1 MALAFIMKNKYLA
14 TLVGSLF
21 VIIIS
26 LLVYQFV
33 FRDSGDIRLPMVEG
47 CSLHLEP
54 CSSPLPM
61 GGRMIFEINP
71 KQPDPTQ
78 VLYLSARFQQI
89 EPQAVRVRFKGETMN
104 MGYLEHV
111 KYELPRKDTTD
122 ETILFS
128 GIGGLSVCISGLM
141 EWIALVNIQVG
152 DTIYEVPF
160 RFETTYVYE

>member
-1 MALAFIMKNKYLA
+1 MALASTMKNNYL
-14 TLVGSLF
+14 TILGGLLF
-21 VIIIS
+21 VITIG

-33 FRDSGDIRLPMVEG
+33 FRDAGDIRLPMVEG

-54 CSSPLPM
+54 CSTSLPM
-61 GGRMIFEINP
+61 GGKMIFEINP
-71 KQPDPTQ
+71 KQPNPTE
-78 VLYLSARFQQI
+78 LLHLSARFQQI

-122 ETILFS
+122 GSILFS
-128 GIGGLSVCISGLM
+128 GVGGLSVCISGLM
-141 EWIALVNIQVG
+141 EWIALVNIQIG

-160 RFETTYVYE
+160 KFETTYVYE